1 MVKFLIANNNRFVRY
16 QKENTNLGWERQ
28 VSGKIRIEVL
38 SAQIWETTRFCLV
51 KTIRWLLF
59 RDQIKQTIDYMFWPT
74 LLVEEERLNY
84 SGHGEDKRNCC
95 SRLPLVFSFRSNISC
110 HIIKDNFLN
119 CRYIYFLK
127 NKSKLE
133 KRKIMSWLMLASGT
147 TR

>member
-51 KTIRWLLF
+51 KTIRWLL
-59 RDQIKQTIDYMFWPT
+59 
-74 LLVEEERLNY
+74 
-84 SGHGEDKRNCC
+84 CC
-95 SRLPLVFSFRSNISC
+95 SCLPLVFSFRSNISC

-119 CRYIYFLK
+119 CRYVYFLK

-147 TR
+147 TRYISTWTSNNNTHTRFSGVGILIFF

>member
-16 QKENTNLGWERQ
+16 QKENTNLGLERQ

-51 KTIRWLLF
+51 KTIRWLL
-59 RDQIKQTIDYMFWPT
+59 
-74 LLVEEERLNY
+74 
-84 SGHGEDKRNCC
+84 CC